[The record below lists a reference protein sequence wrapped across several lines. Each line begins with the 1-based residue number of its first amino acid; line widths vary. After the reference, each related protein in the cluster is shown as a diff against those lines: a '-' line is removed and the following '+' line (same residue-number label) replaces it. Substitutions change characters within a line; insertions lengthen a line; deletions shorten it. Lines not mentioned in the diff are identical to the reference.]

1 MNNHEIPVADVE
13 VFEQLMLMPYRYRQE
28 AQCRGQLTFDW
39 TLPPDDSLKVYR
51 ANLRALRGNQQAEAH
66 KAATEA
72 RHVSKFGHEMA
83 RDARGKCKTCNAVRL
98 TKRYRM
104 EHGIPLD
111 APLMSPREAGGRWA
125 TTATR
130 DQKGRFVA

>member
-1 MNNHEIPVADVE
+1 MNSHEIPVADPE
-13 VFEQLMLMPYRYRQE
+13 AFEQLMLMPYRYRQE

-72 RHVSKFGHEMA
+72 RHLAKFGHEMD
-83 RDARGKCKTCNAVRL
+83 RDIRGKCRTCNLRRT
-98 TKRYRM
+98 TKRYRL
-104 EHGIPLD
+104 EHGIPLES
-111 APLMSPREAGGRWA
+111 PLMSRADAGCQRAQKARERAA
-125 TTATR
+125 
-130 DQKGRFVA
+130 